1 MSSMEE
7 LQELQAARVSL
18 QLDIEISYFV
28 IKFSFLIRSS
38 MTLNCFED
46 DFKLRFDLLSNF
58 YLIIIVGTNNVS
70 TFRENL
76 LQAIR

>member
-46 DFKLRFDLLSNF
+46 DFKLRFDLLTNF
-58 YLIIIVGTNNVS
+58 YLIINC
-70 TFRENL
+70 
-76 LQAIR
+76 